1 VRKLKVL
8 IVDDEPLIRRGIRTG
23 LEDIV
28 DLEVVGECGNGAEAI
43 AAIQSNSIDLVLLD
57 VQLPDCLGIDV
68 VEQVGPERMP
78 LVIFV
83 TAYDEYA
90 VKAFQLRALDYVL
103 KPFDEERL
111 QESITR
117 ARERLATGD
126 QSALVQQLHSLVNS
140 RKTKPARLVI
150 KNNEAFEFVD
160 VAHIDWAESANNYV
174 QLHCGT
180 KTYLMSSTLSKL
192 EETLSPHGFVR
203 VHRCYLVNT
212 ACITTVHT
220 MIHGTYVVQLHN
232 GVRISTG
239 RQYKDAI
246 RSLVCA

>member
-1 VRKLKVL
+1 VRKLRTL
-8 IVDDEPLIRRGIRTG
+8 IVDDEPLIRSGIRTG
-23 LEDIV
+23 LEKLDAVEI
-28 DLEVVGECGNGAEAI
+28 VGECGNGTEAI
-43 AAIQSNSIDLVLLD
+43 AAIHSKSPDLVLLD

-68 VEQVGPERMP
+68 VERIGPERMP

-90 VKAFQLRALDYVL
+90 VKAFQLRALDYLL

-111 QESITR
+111 HESIHR
-117 ARERLATGD
+117 AQERFETGD
-126 QSALVQQLHSLVNS
+126 PSLLVQQLQSLVEA

-150 KNNEAFEFVD
+150 KNNEAFDFVD

-174 QLHCGT
+174 QLHCGN
-180 KTYLMSSTLSKL
+180 KTYLMSSTLNKL
-192 EETLSPHGFVR
+192 EETLSPHGFLR
-203 VHRCYLVNT
+203 VHRCYLINS
-212 ACITTVHT
+212 ARIATVHT

-246 RSLVCA
+246 RTLVCA